1 MKKPALIFLG
11 RPLFRQLLYDYIPD
25 LKAISGYKE
34 ETSFSRFALKETYS
48 PDRNCRGYDKQGVG
62 YFDHNL

>member
-1 MKKPALIFLG
+1 MLISNT
-11 RPLFRQLLYDYIPD
+11 YTKIPD

-48 PDRNCRGYDKQGVG
+48 PDRNCKGV
-62 YFDHNL
+62 